1 MHLLQIRMP
10 ETRGQSHGGYR
21 AEGYEGSHHCHDIP
35 PRALC
40 PFARERGGGLG
51 GLGLGTCQILYDQAG
66 KSHAEDGSDMA
77 EAAVNPGFVV
87 TSLAGW
93 QTFIG
98 KQFV

>member
-1 MHLLQIRMP
+1 M
-10 ETRGQSHGGYR
+10 
-21 AEGYEGSHHCHDIP
+21 
-35 PRALC
+35 RALIIVTTSLRE
-40 PFARERGGGLG
+40 PFAPLREKGGGGLG